1 MAWLWCSACI
11 VFHLVVYWLE
21 VTVQWW
27 IGETLVGI
35 LVMKR
40 EDDYRGLIL
49 RQEWRWSFQQ
59 QLVVLLSVTKLVLD
73 AWHGRF
79 FR

>member
-1 MAWLWCSACI
+1 M
-11 VFHLVVYWLE
+11 VYWLE

-27 IGETLVGI
+27 IGETLVGL

-59 QLVVLLSVTKLVLD
+59 QLIILLSVTKLVLD